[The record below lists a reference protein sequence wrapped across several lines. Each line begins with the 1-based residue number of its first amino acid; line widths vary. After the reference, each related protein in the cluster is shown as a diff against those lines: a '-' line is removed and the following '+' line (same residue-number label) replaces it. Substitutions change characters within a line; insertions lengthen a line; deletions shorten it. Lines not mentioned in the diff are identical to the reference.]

1 MRIETPYKL
10 WSLAGE
16 LNTAIVGSTI
26 EEVYIPKWSLS
37 KFDKAAKIR
46 AEIHPRDL
54 VGWYFSSVETH
65 GKSLILKLENFGIG
79 SRYIGCN
86 LGQGCWVVRPEYF
99 NSAPWDAF
107 IYVLYLLK
115 HPTGQVFQLMFYDKK
130 RHGKL
135 EIREKIHEVQLL
147 NRYGPAIDSP
157 QFTLEWVYFV
167 FRSQPRGKGYEDGT
181 VIRRLLLEQ
190 KYFAG
195 LTNKMVSEIL
205 FLANI
210 HPTTKVHQLSDEQI
224 DKLYISILIIFSTFA
239 KKRGYHEYMI
249 SGRVKCPVCDSKV
262 ETTKYANL
270 TTYFCPKCQS
280 PDYRKPLPVSRE
292 YVENILRITANMEY
306 VKNGIEQW
314 NERTRSVSGEGFL
327 PVDVI
332 EAQDIK

>member
-10 WSLAGE
+10 WSMAGE

-26 EEVYIPKWSLS
+26 EEVYIPKWSLTR
-37 KFDKAAKIR
+37 FDKAVKNK
-46 AEIHPRDL
+46 AEIHPKAL
-54 VGWYFSSVETH
+54 IGWYFSSVETH

-79 SRYIGCN
+79 TRYMGCN

-99 NSAPWDAF
+99 HSAPWDAF
-107 IYVLYLLK
+107 IYVLYLIK
-115 HPTGQVFQLMFYDKK
+115 HPSGQLFQLMFYDKK

-157 QFTLEWVYFV
+157 QFSLEWVYFV
-167 FRSQPRGKGYEDGT
+167 FRTQPK
-181 VIRRLLLEQ
+181 IRNGSVLKRLLLEQ

-195 LTNKMVSEIL
+195 LTNRMVSEIL

-210 HPTTKVHQLSDEQI
+210 HPAMKVHDLTDEQI
-224 DKLYISILIIFSTFA
+224 DKIYISVLIIFSTFA

-249 SGRVKCPVCDSKV
+249 SGRIHCPVCDTKV
-262 ETTKYANL
+262 ETNKYANL

-292 YVENILRITANMEY
+292 YVENILKLTANMEY

-314 NERTRSVSGEGFL
+314 NERAAARSVSGEGFL
-327 PVDVI
+327 PVDVVEGKVI
-332 EAQDIK
+332 E